1 MLFLLFQVK
10 SMLILFSERELKK
23 QKGKKND
30 RQHTLSKHKKR
41 KVRPRYENEINSM

>member
-23 QKGKKND
+23 QKEKRTIDN
-30 RQHTLSKHKKR
+30 TLSQNTKKR